1 MDKLRDLINPLTLV
15 QQAIG
20 ALVALVLVAASLWF
34 FNSKIRDHYQAPLIA
49 QYAAAAAE
57 AESARVKRQ
66 FINHERT
73 QGAKDDKLKK
83 LEDNLA
89 AAGRTAASAI
99 GLRDAVRTSEDRA
112 KADLAACVQ
121 HARTLGELLNS
132 GAELA
137 GRIAKEAD
145 GHVADK
151 VECTA
156 AWPQ

>member
-1 MDKLRDLINPLTLV
+1 MGKLAALINPLTLV

-20 ALVALVLVAASLWF
+20 ALVALVLVAALLWF

-49 QYAAAAAE
+49 QYAAAEAE

-66 FINHERT
+66 VINHERT
-73 QGAKDDKLKK
+73 QGAKDDKLKT
-83 LEDNLA
+83 LESNLIA
-89 AAGRTAASAI
+89 AKRTADSAI
-99 GLRDAVRTSEDRA
+99 GLRDAVRASEDRA
-112 KADLAACVQ
+112 QTFLAACVQ
-121 HARTLGELLNS
+121 HSHTLGELLAS

-137 GRIAKEAD
+137 GHIAKEAD